1 MSEDR
6 REGFVFYRS
15 YVEAIRELPADQM
28 KRIFL
33 AIADYALDG
42 IETEDED
49 PTVNMVMCLVK
60 PQIDANTR
68 RYRNGTKGGRPKKAE
83 EPEPVKQ
90 EPRQKPAKAGC
101 EAILL
106 NDGSEWQP
114 DEDEYAE
121 YVRLFPG
128 VNVGEEFV
136 KMRSWSI
143 ANGSKRKTRNG
154 IRRFVHNWLSKEQD
168 RATAKTGN
176 TGGRITIPTPQYIKD
191 AMNGV
196 AVEEEKPSEEMIRK
210 FEERMKTKK

>member
-6 REGFVFYRS
+6 REGFVMYRS

-49 PTVNMVMCLVK
+49 PTVAMVMCLVK

-68 RYRNGTKGGRPKKAE
+68 RYKNGTKGGRPKKA

-128 VNVGEEFV
+128 VNIGDEFV

-154 IRRFVHNWLSKEQD
+154 IKRFVHNWLSKEQD
-168 RATAKTGN
+168 RATAKKGTTAGMV
-176 TGGRITIPTPQYIKD
+176 TIPVPDYGTNNTEPATAETLK
-191 AMNGV
+191 
-196 AVEEEKPSEEMIRK
+196 KW
-210 FEERMKTKK
+210 EERMKKK